1 MRKALICLVPVAA
14 LVVFVLVGAAVSPQS
29 ASSSSPVGNKVLAHK
44 LAVEL
49 GREQARGKEMPVSA
63 GVMYTLLE
71 GTGIINQRTAKWA
84 RTAQGRAALSRPSR
98 RGISRNKTEG
108 CQNVFHGHGQ
118 KNTRVNQDCSFRRQ
132 AEETIQLNPLNEKN
146 IIAGQNDS
154 RIGFNHCGY
163 DWSFDGGKNWGDQ
176 VPPFW
181 QFVLLD
187 GHTADAC
194 SDPTSAWDSRA
205 NAYAGGILF
214 DVVSGANAVV
224 VMKSNAGNGGA
235 FYHSPNPAG
244 GFQEYRDTPVGVVA
258 NDTGEVFFNDK
269 ELMTADAHA
278 SSPKRDNVYM
288 TWTRFEDHP
297 GTAND
302 RSPIVFSQS
311 TDGGATWSPAI
322 VISGNN
328 PAICPGFSVVPGD
341 CDQDQG
347 SDPVVG
353 PDGTIYV
360 AFANGNV
367 PGAGIEQVLS
377 VKCPAALD
385 CSLPTSWTPPTKVGD
400 MIATHPVGTPSQ
412 NGCPNR
418 QCLPPNGYRA
428 PDETTVTISVDH
440 SSKLYVTWAD
450 HRNNT
455 NPNCQLGAPGGGSPP
470 CDHDIHYAF
479 STNGGAAWSATRTIT
494 PRSRFGENA
503 QWQPWSEVTD
513 DGSRLWVA
521 YYDRHY
527 GNCEFTGCNDIT
539 AAEIR
544 NPASGSPT
552 YSYDRVTTA
561 SMPNLTPATNPVQ
574 AGFLGD
580 YMWVDTDR
588 NGDAHIVWAD
598 TRPLRGT
605 APEEDVY
612 YAEVHRNRGR

>member
-14 LVVFVLVGAAVSPQS
+14 LVAFVVVGAAVAPQS
-29 ASSSSPVGNKVLAHK
+29 ASSSSPVGNKILAHK

-49 GREQARGKEMPVSA
+49 GREPARAKEMPVSS

-71 GTGIINQRTAKWA
+71 GTGVINQRTANWA
-84 RTAQGRAALSRPSR
+84 RTAQGRAALNRA
-98 RGISRNKTEG
+98 GISSQKTQG

-132 AEETIQLNPLNEKN
+132 AEEMIQINPLDEKN

-163 DWSFDGGKNWGDQ
+163 DWSFDGGRSWGDQ
-176 VPPFW
+176 IPPFW
-181 QFVLLD
+181 QFVQLD

-194 SDPTSAWDSRA
+194 SDPTGAWDSRG
-205 NAYAGGILF
+205 NAYVGGVLF
-214 DVVSGANAVV
+214 DIASGANSVI

-235 FYHSPNPAG
+235 FYHDPGPNGSPGGPA
-244 GFQEYRDTPVGVVA
+244 FQEYRTNNPGVVA
-258 NDTGEVFFNDK
+258 NDDGEVFANDK

-288 TWTRFEDHP
+288 TWTRF
-297 GTAND
+297 TADNH
-302 RSPIVFSQS
+302 SPIYFSQS
-311 TDGGATWSPAI
+311 TNGGATWSTPI
-322 VISGNN
+322 VISGSN
-328 PAICPGFSVVPGD
+328 ASICPLGGGPCND
-341 CDQDQG
+341 DQG

-385 CSLPTSWTPPTKVGD
+385 CSNPASWTPPTKVGD
-400 MIATHPVGTPSQ
+400 MISTHPVGGPSQ

-418 QCLPPNGYRA
+418 QCLPPNGYRV
-428 PDETTVTISVDH
+428 PDETTVAISVDH

-455 NPNCQLGAPGGGSPP
+455 NPNCELGAPGGGSPP

-479 STNGGAAWSATRTIT
+479 STNGGATWSATRTIT

-503 QWQPWSEVTD
+503 QWQSWSEVTD

-527 GNCEFTGCNDIT
+527 GNCETTGCNDIT

-580 YMWVDTDR
+580 YMWVDTDSH
-588 NGDAHIVWAD
+588 NDARIVWAD
-598 TRPLRGT
+598 TRPIRGT

-612 YAEVHRNRGR
+612 YATVHHNHGH